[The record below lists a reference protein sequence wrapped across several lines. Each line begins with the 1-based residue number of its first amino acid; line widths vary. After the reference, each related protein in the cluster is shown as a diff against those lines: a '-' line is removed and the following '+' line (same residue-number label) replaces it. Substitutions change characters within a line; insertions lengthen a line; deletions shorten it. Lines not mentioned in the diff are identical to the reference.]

1 MFWAAVTVVV
11 VVVTQGLGCWYLQVV
26 MGGMMTT
33 GVVNVV
39 LLMAVL
45 LVPNMLVERVV
56 FMIVATN
63 SASAPGM
70 ENCDD
75 GQVYYG

>member
-1 MFWAAVTVVV
+1 
-11 VVVTQGLGCWYLQVV
+11 
-26 MGGMMTT
+26 MM
-33 GVVNVV
+33 
-39 LLMAVL
+39 VL

-63 SASAPGM
+63 NASAPGM
-70 ENCDD
+70 VYCDD